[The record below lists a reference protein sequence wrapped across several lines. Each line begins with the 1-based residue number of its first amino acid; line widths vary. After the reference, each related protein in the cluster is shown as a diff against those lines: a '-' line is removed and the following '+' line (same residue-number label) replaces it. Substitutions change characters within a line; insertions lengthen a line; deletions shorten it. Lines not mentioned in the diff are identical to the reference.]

1 MANEPTT
8 AKPPFTKVLLKRIM
22 IGISLIA
29 ILLVPFVILM
39 GVTKQ
44 PAATYSA
51 MGAIIGAVAV
61 MVGGLRIGVLTT
73 VVVALLAPIAIVA
86 GLTPVTGAALMAVLT
101 LVVGRM
107 SRYGL
112 QRAAMLVPIFLAWP
126 ILSPIPWIPSALLH
140 KLDHL
145 LSKGISLSELIAHK
159 QHSTSTSTAATSQ
172 SMIDMHLNQT
182 YLVWVALFFFIGS
195 IIAVVAVHLALRNS
209 PSRPPITHSRSEAM
223 PYTVT
228 ITLLATAATYYFL
241 EHPKQ
246 PGGAFMIAAI
256 LVLAQVGTEIEWK
269 LTIER
274 VLGTLGGIVLLV
286 AIMAILGGSSYVD
299 LFGIPFPANLYLVG
313 IVFGTAAVIAKFSPR
328 YWIYFVLITPA
339 TALLNAYT
347 TSQVAQFGRARLI
360 DNLVGAGLVVLAALI
375 TLGAS
380 HLTKGSD
387 ATPADVAPA
396 APSPAE
402 SPVAG
407 RSLP

>member
-140 KLDHL
+140 KLDHCGGRRAPGPEEL
-145 LSKGISLSELIAHK
+145 AIAPAHHALSQRGH
-159 QHSTSTSTAATSQ
+159 
-172 SMIDMHLNQT
+172 
-182 YLVWVALFFFIGS
+182 
-195 IIAVVAVHLALRNS
+195 AVHG
-209 PSRPPITHSRSEAM
+209 HD
-223 PYTVT
+223 
-228 ITLLATAATYYFL
+228 
-241 EHPKQ
+241 HP
-246 PGGAFMIAAI
+246 
-256 LVLAQVGTEIEWK
+256 
-269 LTIER
+269 
-274 VLGTLGGIVLLV
+274 LGHRRDVLL
-286 AIMAILGGSSYVD
+286 
-299 LFGIPFPANLYLVG
+299 P
-313 IVFGTAAVIAKFSPR
+313 
-328 YWIYFVLITPA
+328 
-339 TALLNAYT
+339 
-347 TSQVAQFGRARLI
+347 
-360 DNLVGAGLVVLAALI
+360 
-375 TLGAS
+375 
-380 HLTKGSD
+380 
-387 ATPADVAPA
+387 
-396 APSPAE
+396 
-402 SPVAG
+402 
-407 RSLP
+407 